1 MDFSSSSPSHL
12 LGDRLGAL
20 LSLPLDFYHFA
31 IGILTAIL
39 SSFNPTPNTLT
50 HSRGYFIMAKTDIDI
65 SEGGFWF
72 STDSR
77 KLWSP
82 TVVVPATLIAVFF
95 ILARFRDGYDGIYP
109 LPIVYLLLLIA
120 L

>member
-12 LGDRLGAL
+12 LGNRLGAL

-31 IGILTAIL
+31 IRILTAIL
-39 SSFNPTPNTLT
+39 SSFNPTPNTLAC
-50 HSRGYFIMAKTDIDI
+50 SRGYFIMAKTDINI
-65 SEGGFWF
+65 SKGGFRF
-72 STDSR
+72 LTDSY

-82 TVVVPATLIAVFF
+82 AMVVSATLIAVFF
-95 ILARFRDGYDGIYP
+95 ILARFRDKYNGIYP